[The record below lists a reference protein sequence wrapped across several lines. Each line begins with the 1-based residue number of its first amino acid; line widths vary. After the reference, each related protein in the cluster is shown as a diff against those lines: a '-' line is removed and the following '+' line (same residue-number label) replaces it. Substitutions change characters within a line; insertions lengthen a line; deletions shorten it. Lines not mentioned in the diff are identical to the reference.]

1 MNLPNGITLLRIL
14 VIPFFV
20 MLLIYGMAGW
30 ALGVFVLTAITDAID
45 GYIARTRKQ
54 RTPLGEVL
62 DPLADKLLLTTAFIT
77 LAYLRILPAWLAI
90 LVVSR
95 DVILVFGYALLH
107 LISGALRIEPSS
119 LGKATTTAQ
128 VLTVS
133 FGLLLN
139 LTGWGW
145 WPLLTC
151 VWATAVLTCL
161 SGVQYIYR
169 GMTGAQRIG
178 EPELI
183 EEIVDH
189 EPYHPDY
196 RR

>member
-30 ALGVFVLTAITDAID
+30 ALGVFILTAITDAID

-95 DVILVFGYALLH
+95 DVILVFGSLLLH
-107 LISGALRIEPSS
+107 LITGSLRLELELRVPVACVPVQ
-119 LGKATTTAQ
+119 GDFMTVDAAG
-128 VLTVS
+128 VL
-133 FGLLLN
+133 
-139 LTGWGW
+139 
-145 WPLLTC
+145 
-151 VWATAVLTCL
+151 L
-161 SGVQYIYR
+161 SGTWPAPVNQE
-169 GMTGAQRIG
+169 GAPLPVIG
-178 EPELI
+178 PMEDANGLFALARPGDWLSEKEHL
-183 EEIVDH
+183 DAL
-189 EPYHPDY
+189 
-196 RR
+196 